1 MRLAIVFF
9 LMSLWCML
17 VSWVVQGEP
26 LNWSPYGLRV
36 AASLLLL
43 FSVLAMCQAVLRRVE
58 R

>member
-43 FSVLAMCQAVLRRVE
+43 LSVLAMCRSVLRHV
-58 R
+58 